1 MESMMLTI
9 KFVVFL
15 ALELFVLGALGAA
28 LMAGVHQIVRDK
40 VRESRRLDG
49 VTPKVR
55 PATRHV

>member
-1 MESMMLTI
+1 LTI